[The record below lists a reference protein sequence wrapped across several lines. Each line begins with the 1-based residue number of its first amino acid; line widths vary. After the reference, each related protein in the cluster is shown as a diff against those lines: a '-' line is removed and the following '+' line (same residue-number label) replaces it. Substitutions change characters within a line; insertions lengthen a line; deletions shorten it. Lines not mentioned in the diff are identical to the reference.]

1 MKKLFT
7 GDERRFWRELNKLSE
22 LYEAML
28 KASPLSSEEVK
39 FVKEVLK
46 ELSEKPL
53 EEFDFSKLKKV
64 VEIADKLSREG
75 GTRLAFE
82 F

>member
-1 MKKLFT
+1 LKKLFT

>member
-1 MKKLFT
+1 MKGCL
-7 GDERRFWRELNKLSE
+7 WRELNKLSE

-53 EEFDFSKLKKV
+53 EESDFSKLKKV

-82 F
+82 L

>member
-1 MKKLFT
+1 MK
-7 GDERRFWRELNKLSE
+7 GGFWRELNKLSE

-28 KASPLSSEEVK
+28 KASPLSSKEVK